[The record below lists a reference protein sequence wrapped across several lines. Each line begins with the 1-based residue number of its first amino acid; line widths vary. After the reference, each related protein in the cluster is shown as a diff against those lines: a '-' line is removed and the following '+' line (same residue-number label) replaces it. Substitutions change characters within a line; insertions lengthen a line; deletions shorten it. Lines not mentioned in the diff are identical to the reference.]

1 MHMESFQPNS
11 VVRFGT
17 FEVSLQSGE
26 VRKAGLRIRVQQQ
39 PMKLLEILLERPGE
53 VVTREEL
60 RSRVWPSE
68 SFGDFDQALNIA
80 IGKLRTA
87 LGDSAENP
95 RFIETLPKRG
105 YRFIADVSVV
115 DADARPKR
123 QELVARDLPAA
134 GPGHKIQGA
143 GLAVVPK
150 RQLWPTRWIIGA
162 LALVI
167 IISLSILSVWRFRSR
182 APASTGIRSIAV
194 LPLDNLSGDASQN
207 YFADGMTDE
216 LITDLAQI
224 SALRVISRT
233 SVMVYKGA
241 RKPLPQIARE
251 LNVDAVV
258 EGTVLRSGDRVRITA
273 QLIEAS
279 TDKHLWSQSYEGDLR
294 DTLTLQKKVASAI
307 ADQIRINLTPRE
319 QAALKNVKV
328 VNPESYESYLKG
340 RYFWNKR
347 TADGLKVALAY
358 FKEAIEEDPKYA
370 QAYSG
375 LADTYALLGD
385 WQYAVMTP
393 KEAFPQAKAAAIKA
407 LELDSTLGEAHN
419 SLAFVLDGFDWDF
432 DSAGKEFQ
440 RAIELN
446 PGYATAHH
454 WYAWHLSLLGRYDE
468 AIAEMRKAENLDPLS
483 LIINA
488 DLAELLV
495 LAHSDDESI
504 RQSRKTIE
512 MDPNFALAHNQLAQ
526 AYLQEHMYDE
536 AVAELKTAV
545 QLSGGSPAFIANL
558 ARAYVASGKRS
569 EAVNLLG
576 DLKKRSNPGYSN
588 ASEIAMI
595 YTSLGD
601 TDQAMNWLEK
611 GYEERFNPGVLLR
624 PGFDPLRSD
633 SRFQNLVHRIG
644 LPRQPRNSENN
655 PRGNRDEK
663 EEAHQRSVG
672 ASKPGDAVCSGLYF
686 DRICVDQ
693 MTYLRVA
700 GDVARQALLHL
711 AVRLGLPFVLSQMLR
726 PRIHEEYLQIAVRDF
741 SITVDT
747 PPISPI
753 ATPDAGVLMDC
764 LHELRFAFSN
774 DSVFDRH

>member
-1 MHMESFQPNS
+1 MEPLQPNS

-17 FEVSLQSGE
+17 YEVSLQSGE

-39 PMKLLEILLERPGE
+39 PMKLLEILLEHPGE

-80 IGKLRTA
+80 IGKLRSA
-87 LGDSAENP
+87 LGDSAESP

-115 DADARPKR
+115 DTDGRPKR
-123 QELVARDLPAA
+123 QEPVAGDPPATDP
-134 GPGHKIQGA
+134 GPKIQGI
-143 GLAVVPK
+143 GLAVAPQ
-150 RQLWPTRWIIGA
+150 RRLLPTRWIIA
-162 LALVI
+162 ASALVI
-167 IISLSILSVWRFRSR
+167 IVSLAILSVWVFRSR
-182 APASTGIRSIAV
+182 APAPTGIRSIAV
-194 LPLDNLSGDASQN
+194 LPLENLSGDASQN

-258 EGTVLRSGDRVRITA
+258 EGTVLRSGDQVRITA

-279 TDKHLWSQSYEGDLR
+279 TDKHLWSQSYEGELR
-294 DTLTLQKKVASAI
+294 DTLALQNRVASAI
-307 ADQIRINLTPRE
+307 ADQIRINLTPQE

-328 VNPESYESYLKG
+328 VNPEAYESYLKG

-347 TADGLKVALAY
+347 TADGLKAALAY
-358 FKEAIEEDPKYA
+358 FKQAIEEDPKYA
-370 QAYSG
+370 QSYSG

-495 LAHSDDESI
+495 LAHSYDESI

-526 AYLQEHMYDE
+526 AYLQKQRYDE

-558 ARAYVASGKRS
+558 ARAYVVSGKRT
-569 EAVNLLG
+569 EAVKLLG

-588 ASEIAMI
+588 ASEIAVI
-595 YTSLGD
+595 YASLGD

-633 SRFQNLVHRIG
+633 PRFQNLVRRIG
-644 LPRQPRNSENN
+644 LP
-655 PRGNRDEK
+655 G
-663 EEAHQRSVG
+663 
-672 ASKPGDAVCSGLYF
+672 
-686 DRICVDQ
+686 
-693 MTYLRVA
+693 
-700 GDVARQALLHL
+700 
-711 AVRLGLPFVLSQMLR
+711 
-726 PRIHEEYLQIAVRDF
+726 
-741 SITVDT
+741 
-747 PPISPI
+747 
-753 ATPDAGVLMDC
+753 
-764 LHELRFAFSN
+764 
-774 DSVFDRH
+774 

>member
-1 MHMESFQPNS
+1 VREVLDFCAQPKCAMEPLQPNS

-17 FEVSLQSGE
+17 YEVSRQSGE

-39 PMKLLEILLERPGE
+39 PMKLLEILLEHPGE

-60 RSRVWPSE
+60 RSRVWPDE

-80 IGKLRTA
+80 IGKLRSA
-87 LGDSAENP
+87 LGDSAESP

-115 DADARPKR
+115 DTDARPER
-123 QELVARDLPAA
+123 QEPVLGDLSATDR
-134 GPGHKIQGA
+134 GHKIQGI
-143 GLAVVPK
+143 GLAVAPQ
-150 RQLWPTRWIIGA
+150 RRLLPTRGIIVT
-162 LALVI
+162 LALVL
-167 IISLSILSVWRFRSR
+167 SLAILSVWLFHSR
-182 APASTGIRSIAV
+182 APTGMRSIAV

-233 SVMVYKGA
+233 SVMAYKGA

-279 TDKHLWSQSYEGDLR
+279 TDKHVWSQSYEGELR
-294 DTLTLQKKVASAI
+294 DTLAVQNRVASAI
-307 ADQIRINLTPRE
+307 ADQIRINLTPQER
-319 QAALKNVKV
+319 AALKNAKV
-328 VNPESYESYLKG
+328 VNPEAYESYLKG

-358 FKEAIEEDPKYA
+358 FKQAIEEDPKYA

-393 KEAFPQAKAAAIKA
+393 KEAFPEAKAAAIKS

-432 DSAGKEFQ
+432 DSAGREFQ

-454 WYAWHLSLLGRYDE
+454 WYAWHLSLLGRYDQ
-468 AIAEMRKAENLDPLS
+468 ALAEMRKAENLDPLS

-495 LAHSDDESI
+495 LAHSDEESI
-504 RQSRKTIE
+504 QQSRKTIE

-526 AYLQEHMYDE
+526 AYLQKHMYDE

-545 QLSGGSPAFIANL
+545 QVSGGGPAFIANL

-569 EAVNLLG
+569 EAVKLL
-576 DLKKRSNPGYSN
+576 DHLKKRSKPDYSN
-588 ASEIAMI
+588 ASEIAVI
-595 YTSLGD
+595 YASLGD
-601 TDQAMNWLEK
+601 ADQAMNWLEK
-611 GYEERFNPGVLLR
+611 GYNERFNPGVLLR
-624 PGFDPLRSD
+624 PGFNPLRSD
-633 SRFQNLVHRIG
+633 PRFQNLVHRIG
-644 LPRQPRNSENN
+644 L
-655 PRGNRDEK
+655 
-663 EEAHQRSVG
+663 
-672 ASKPGDAVCSGLYF
+672 
-686 DRICVDQ
+686 
-693 MTYLRVA
+693 
-700 GDVARQALLHL
+700 AR
-711 AVRLGLPFVLSQMLR
+711 
-726 PRIHEEYLQIAVRDF
+726 
-741 SITVDT
+741 
-747 PPISPI
+747 
-753 ATPDAGVLMDC
+753 
-764 LHELRFAFSN
+764 
-774 DSVFDRH
+774 

>member
-1 MHMESFQPNS
+1 MEPQRPAS
-11 VVRFGT
+11 VLRFGT
-17 FEVSLQSGE
+17 YEVSLQSGE

-39 PMKLLEILLERPGE
+39 PMKLLEILLEHPGE

-60 RSRVWPSE
+60 RSRVWPTD

-80 IGKLRTA
+80 IGKLRSA
-87 LGDSAENP
+87 LGDSAESP

-105 YRFIADVSVV
+105 YRFIADVSV
-115 DADARPKR
+115 ADAEVRPRKP
-123 QELVARDLPAA
+123 EPVAGDPAA
-134 GPGHKIQGA
+134 LGPKTEPGHMIQAA
-143 GLAVVPK
+143 GLAIVPK
-150 RQLWPTRWIIGA
+150 YGLWATRQVILA
-162 LALVI
+162 LALV
-167 IISLSILSVWRFRSR
+167 LGLTILSLWLFRSR
-182 APASTGIRSIAV
+182 VPAPTGVRSLAV
-194 LPLDNLSGDASQN
+194 LPLENLSGDVSQN

-279 TDKHLWSQSYEGDLR
+279 TDRHLWSQSYEGDLR

-307 ADQIRINLTPRE
+307 ADQIQINLTPRE
-319 QAALKNVKV
+319 QAALKTVKV
-328 VNPESYESYLKG
+328 VNPEAYESYLKG

-347 TADGLKVALAY
+347 TADGLKAALAY
-358 FKEAIEEDPKYA
+358 FKQAIEEDPKYA

-446 PGYATAHH
+446 PGYATAHQ
-454 WYAWHLSLLGRYDE
+454 WYAWHLSLLSRYDE

-504 RQSRKTIE
+504 RQSHKTIE
-512 MDPNFALAHNQLAQ
+512 MDPNFGLAHNQLAQ
-526 AYLQEHMYDE
+526 AYLQKHMYDE

-558 ARAYVASGKRS
+558 ARAYVVSGKRS
-569 EAVNLLG
+569 EAAKLLD

-588 ASEIAMI
+588 ASEIAVI
-595 YTSLGD
+595 YASLGD
-601 TDQAMNWLEK
+601 ADQAMTWLEK
-611 GYEERFNPGVLLR
+611 GYDERFNPGVLLR

-633 SRFQNLVHRIG
+633 PRFQNLVRRIG
-644 LPRQPRNSENN
+644 LT
-655 PRGNRDEK
+655 G
-663 EEAHQRSVG
+663 
-672 ASKPGDAVCSGLYF
+672 
-686 DRICVDQ
+686 
-693 MTYLRVA
+693 
-700 GDVARQALLHL
+700 
-711 AVRLGLPFVLSQMLR
+711 
-726 PRIHEEYLQIAVRDF
+726 
-741 SITVDT
+741 
-747 PPISPI
+747 
-753 ATPDAGVLMDC
+753 
-764 LHELRFAFSN
+764 
-774 DSVFDRH
+774 

>member
-1 MHMESFQPNS
+1 MEPLRPNS

-17 FEVSLQSGE
+17 YEVSFQSGD
-26 VRKAGLRIRVQQQ
+26 VRKSGLRIRVQQQ
-39 PMKLLEILLERPGE
+39 PMKLLEILLEHPGE
-53 VVTREEL
+53 VVTREEF
-60 RSRVWPSE
+60 RTRVWPNE
-68 SFGDFDQALNIA
+68 SFGDFDQALSIS
-80 IGKLRTA
+80 IGKLRSA

-115 DADARPKR
+115 DAEAPPKT
-123 QELVARDLPAA
+123 QKPMAGDLPATD
-134 GPGHKIQGA
+134 PGHKIQDA
-143 GLAVVPK
+143 GLAVGPN
-150 RQLWPTRWIIGA
+150 RRLWATRWVIGA
-162 LALVI
+162 LALFI
-167 IISLSILSVWRFRSR
+167 IISLSILSVWRFRSP
-182 APASTGIRSIAV
+182 APASAGIRSIAV
-194 LPLDNLSGDASQN
+194 LPLENLSGDASQN

-233 SVMVYKGA
+233 SVMAYKGA

-258 EGTVLRSGDRVRITA
+258 EGTVLRSGDQVRITA

-279 TDKHLWSQSYEGDLR
+279 TDKHLWSQSYEGELR
-294 DTLTLQKKVASAI
+294 DTLALQNRVASAI
-307 ADQIRINLTPRE
+307 ADQIRINLTPQE

-328 VNPESYESYLKG
+328 VNPEAYESYLKG

-358 FKEAIEEDPKYA
+358 FKQAIEEDPKYA

-393 KEAFPQAKAAAIKA
+393 KEAFPKAKAAAIKA

-440 RAIELN
+440 RAIELD

-454 WYAWHLSLLGRYDE
+454 WYAWHLSLLGRFDD
-468 AIAEMRKAENLDPLS
+468 AIAGMRKAENLDPLS

-488 DLAELLV
+488 DLAELLG
-495 LAHSDDESI
+495 LAHSYDESI
-504 RQSRKTIE
+504 QQSRKTIE
-512 MDPNFALAHNQLAQ
+512 MDPHFALAHNQLAQ
-526 AYLQEHMYDE
+526 AYLQKHMYEE
-536 AVAELKTAV
+536 AVAELQEAV
-545 QLSGGSPAFIANL
+545 KLSGGSPTCIANL

-569 EAVNLLG
+569 EAVKLLS

-588 ASEIAMI
+588 AAEIAMI
-595 YTSLGD
+595 YASLGD

-633 SRFQNLVHRIG
+633 PRFKELLRRIG
-644 LPRQPRNSENN
+644 LPS
-655 PRGNRDEK
+655 
-663 EEAHQRSVG
+663 
-672 ASKPGDAVCSGLYF
+672 
-686 DRICVDQ
+686 
-693 MTYLRVA
+693 
-700 GDVARQALLHL
+700 
-711 AVRLGLPFVLSQMLR
+711 
-726 PRIHEEYLQIAVRDF
+726 
-741 SITVDT
+741 
-747 PPISPI
+747 
-753 ATPDAGVLMDC
+753 
-764 LHELRFAFSN
+764 
-774 DSVFDRH
+774 

>member
-1 MHMESFQPNS
+1 MEPLKLTS

-17 FEVSLQSGE
+17 YEVSLQSGE
-26 VRKAGLRIRVQQQ
+26 LRKAGSRIRVQQQ
-39 PMKLLEILLERPGE
+39 PMKLLEMLLEHPGE

-68 SFGDFDQALNIA
+68 SFGDFDQALTIA
-80 IGKLRTA
+80 IGKLRSA
-87 LGDSAENP
+87 LGDSAESP

-105 YRFIADVSVV
+105 YRFIAEVSVV
-115 DADARPKR
+115 DTDAHPKR
-123 QELVARDLPAA
+123 QDPVAGDLPATDP
-134 GPGHKIQGA
+134 GPKIQGI
-143 GLAVVPK
+143 GPAVAPQG
-150 RQLWPTRWIIGA
+150 RPLPTRWIIVA

-167 IISLSILSVWRFRSR
+167 IISLSIFSVWRFRSR
-182 APASTGIRSIAV
+182 RGVPTGIRSLAV
-194 LPLDNLSGDASQN
+194 LPLENLSGDASQN

-241 RKPLPQIARE
+241 RKSLPQIARE

-258 EGTVLRSGDRVRITA
+258 EGTVLRSGDQVRITA
-273 QLIEAS
+273 QLIEAA
-279 TDKHLWSQSYEGDLR
+279 TDRHLWSQSYEGELR
-294 DTLTLQKKVASAI
+294 DTLALQNRVASAI

-328 VNPESYESYLKG
+328 VNPEAYESYLKG

-358 FKEAIEEDPKYA
+358 FKQAIEEDPKYA

-393 KEAFPQAKAAAIKA
+393 KEAFPKAKAAAIKA

-454 WYAWHLSLLGRYDE
+454 WYAWHLSLLGRYDD

-488 DLAELLV
+488 DLAELLG
-495 LAHSDDESI
+495 LAHSYDESI

-526 AYLQEHMYDE
+526 AYLQEHMYDA
-536 AVAELKTAV
+536 AVAELQEAV
-545 QLSGGSPAFIANL
+545 RLSGDSPTCIANL
-558 ARAYVASGKRS
+558 ARAYVASGKRN
-569 EAVNLLG
+569 EAVKLLG

-595 YTSLGD
+595 YASLGD
-601 TDQAMNWLEK
+601 RDQAMNWIEK
-611 GYEERFNPGVLLR
+611 GYHERFNPGVLLR

-633 SRFQNLVHRIG
+633 PRFEELMRRIG
-644 LPRQPRNSENN
+644 LPGERAHNSE
-655 PRGNRDEK
+655 P
-663 EEAHQRSVG
+663 
-672 ASKPGDAVCSGLYF
+672 AS
-686 DRICVDQ
+686 
-693 MTYLRVA
+693 
-700 GDVARQALLHL
+700 
-711 AVRLGLPFVLSQMLR
+711 
-726 PRIHEEYLQIAVRDF
+726 
-741 SITVDT
+741 
-747 PPISPI
+747 
-753 ATPDAGVLMDC
+753 
-764 LHELRFAFSN
+764 
-774 DSVFDRH
+774 